1 MLPSMIRRLRRAVR
15 VIATRLRWGWR
26 LGSLGRG
33 VELARP
39 LLVRNPRC
47 VAIGD
52 RVSIERDF
60 VLADLSPS
68 ENAGVKIT
76 IGEGCTML
84 FRFQVNAARSVVI
97 GRDVLFASNVLIT
110 DSDHVVDPDGV
121 PVTRSSKLVTRPV
134 VIGDN
139 CWIGQNVV
147 ILKGVTIGDHCV
159 IGANSVVTRDVP
171 ARSVACGNPA
181 RVVKSIDSSTAGR
194 TDRVNGVERSIPAFA
209 GR

>member
-1 MLPSMIRRLRRAVR
+1 MLQSMSRKLRRAVR

-52 RVSIERDF
+52 RVSIEKDF
-60 VLADLSPS
+60 VLADLAPHAD
-68 ENAGVKIT
+68 AGVKIA

-110 DSDHVVDPDGV
+110 DSDHVVDPQGL

-134 VIGDN
+134 LIGDN

-147 ILKGVTIGDHCV
+147 ILKGVTIGAHCV

-171 ARSVACGNPA
+171 ACSVACGNPA
-181 RVVKSIDSSTAGR
+181 RVVKSIEPSAANRADHR
-194 TDRVNGVERSIPAFA
+194 NGVERSIPTLV

>member
-1 MLPSMIRRLRRAVR
+1 MLTLLGRKVRRAVK
-15 VIATRLRWGWR
+15 VTATRLRWGWR
-26 LGSLGRG
+26 LGSLGHG
-33 VELARP
+33 VELGRP

-60 VLADLSPS
+60 VLADLAPH
-68 ENAGVKIT
+68 EDAGVKIT

-110 DSDHVVDPDGV
+110 DSDHVVDPEGL

-134 VIGDN
+134 SIGDN

-147 ILKGVTIGDHCV
+147 ILKGVTIGDHCI

-181 RVVKSIDSSTAGR
+181 RVVKSIEPSASSRA
-194 TDRVNGVERSIPAFA
+194 DRRNGVERSIPTLA